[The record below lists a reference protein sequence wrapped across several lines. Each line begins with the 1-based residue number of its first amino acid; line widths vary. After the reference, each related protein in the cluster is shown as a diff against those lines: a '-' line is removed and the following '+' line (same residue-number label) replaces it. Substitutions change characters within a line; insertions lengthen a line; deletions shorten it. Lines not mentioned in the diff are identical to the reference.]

1 MEIINN
7 WAYTLCIGAVLLTL
21 IQGILPVKNFNSVI
35 KLVFALYILL
45 MLMSPI
51 GGQDFEINIKDIP
64 STSNSQEVDIDGLI
78 LKQAEQN
85 IKNELKTILEDEGV
99 IAEQINMTTKIDDN
113 GEIEVEKISFGFIKE
128 LPDTII
134 IESVLNESF
143 EYLPAYEVFKVN
155 G

>member
-51 GGQDFEINIKDIP
+51 GAQEFEINFKDIP
-64 STSNSQEVDIDGLI
+64 TNANLQEVDIDGLI
-78 LKQAEQN
+78 LKQAEEN
-85 IKNELKTILEDEGV
+85 IKNELNTVLEDKGV
-99 IAEQINMTTKIDDN
+99 LPEEINLTIKIDDK
-113 GEIEVEKISFGFIKE
+113 GELKPEKISFGFINE
-128 LPDTII
+128 LPETII
-134 IESVLNESF
+134 IESILNASF
-143 EYLPAYEVFKVN
+143 GYLPEYEVFKIN